1 MAVHARGFSV
11 QLGVLR
17 ALLVRDA
24 LMRYGHENLGFF
36 WVILEPLM
44 FAMGVAVMWLIL
56 NRGHGEVSTVAMAL
70 TGYIMLTLFR
80 HIIFSSNRIL
90 RHNLALRYHANVK
103 PIDIYLAK
111 ALLETLGCLAAF
123 YVAYLPLTALGIID
137 PMRDPL
143 LTMGAYGLQA
153 WFCVTLGLIMA
164 ALSEVSQVTERMLP
178 VSTYL
183 MLPLTGVFS
192 MQVWLPAKAR
202 DLLSWSP
209 MVNTVEMFRAGM
221 FSADITT
228 YWDPWYVVWWSFAQ
242 TVLGL
247 LAFDYVRRRV
257 EME

>member
-11 QLGVLR
+11 QFSVLR

-56 NRGHGEVSTVAMAL
+56 NHGHGEVSTVAMAL
-70 TGYIMLTLFR
+70 SGYILLTLFR
-80 HIIFSSNRIL
+80 HMIFSANRLL
-90 RHNLALRYHANVK
+90 RRNLALRYHANVK
-103 PIDIYLAK
+103 PLDIFLAK

-123 YVAYLPLTALGIID
+123 FVAYLPLTVLGIID
-137 PMRDPL
+137 PMRDSL
-143 LTMGAYGLQA
+143 LTMGAYALQA
-153 WFCVTLGLIMA
+153 WFCISLALIMA
-164 ALSEVSQVTERMLP
+164 ALSEVSEVTEQVLP
-178 VSTYL
+178 VVTYL
-183 MLPLTGVFS
+183 ILPLTGVFS
-192 MQVWLPAKAR
+192 LQVWMPAKVR
-202 DLLSWSP
+202 DLLAWSP
-209 MVNTVEMFRAGM
+209 MVNIVEMFRAGM

-228 YWDPWYVVWWSFAQ
+228 YWDPWYVIWWCFAQ

-257 EME
+257 EMD